1 MDQTLEFE
9 QATCRVSGD
18 TLIDSLEAAK
28 KGYAKGQL
36 QVAATMTW
44 AAFSCPNAIHAVY
57 DNIASV
63 WLSDG
68 EQREIDEGL
77 PEAPLVARFWESY
90 WPVIE
95 DSRKGVVPSK
105 AANQVVDMALASNPS
120 FIAIAEQ
127 YIKNHPR
134 VGAALVDSEPIGL
147 DPVVLRACPED
158 SLGNTLH
165 HMIAGHGYSQELVD
179 RRLQQLSFLPESLRR
194 LNSLVAQMNRP
205 WSMVAGYDTGDSHQI
220 AYGGFQL
227 AQFGLGHAAMILAS
241 FATISCFLAPT
252 GFYILLYLIAE
263 GWRHGQETPDFLEID
278 WDAEWIHSVDRI
290 RERHGITPFRS
301 VFSKNLFEVFGPP
314 RD

>member
-9 QATCRVSGD
+9 QATYRVDRD
-18 TLIDSLEAAK
+18 TLADSLEAAK
-28 KGYAKGQL
+28 KGYATGQL
-36 QVAATMTW
+36 HVAATMTW
-44 AAFSCPNAIHAVY
+44 AAFSCPDAIQSVY
-57 DNIASV
+57 DNIASI
-63 WLSDG
+63 WLGEG

-77 PEAPLVARFWESY
+77 PEAQLEAAFWESF
-90 WPVIE
+90 WAVIE

-105 AANQVVDMALASNPS
+105 ADNQVVDMALASNPS
-120 FIAIAEQ
+120 FFAIAEQ

-134 VGAALVDSEPIGL
+134 VGAALVDSEPSGL
-147 DPVVLRACPED
+147 DPVALRACPEG
-158 SLGNTLH
+158 SLGNTLY
-165 HMIAGHGYSQELVD
+165 HMIVGHGYSQELVD
-179 RRLQQLSFLPESLRR
+179 RRVQQLSFLPESLRR

-205 WSMVAGYDTGDSHQI
+205 WNMVAGYDAGDSHQI
-220 AYGGFQL
+220 AYGGFQV
-227 AQFGLGHAAMILAS
+227 AQFGLNHAAMILAS

-263 GWRHGQETPDFLEID
+263 GWRHGQETPDFLKID
-278 WDAEWIHSVDRI
+278 WESEWVHSVDTI

>member
-1 MDQTLEFE
+1 MDQTLEFQ
-9 QATCRVSGD
+9 QATCRVSRES
-18 TLIDSLEAAK
+18 LIDSLDAAK
-28 KGYAKGQL
+28 KGYATGQL

-57 DNIASV
+57 DNIASI
-63 WLSDG
+63 WLGDG

-77 PEAPLVARFWESY
+77 PEAPLEARFWESY

-134 VGAALVDSEPIGL
+134 VGAALVDSEPISL

-158 SLGNTLH
+158 SLGNTLY

-227 AQFGLGHAAMILAS
+227 AQFGLGHTAMILAS

-263 GWRHGQETPDFLEID
+263 GWRHG
-278 WDAEWIHSVDRI
+278 
-290 RERHGITPFRS
+290 
-301 VFSKNLFEVFGPP
+301 
-314 RD
+314 